1 MKVSKRC
8 QYALRA
14 LIDMGIAQ
22 ASGRAL
28 LRLGDLAEKE
38 NLPIK
43 FLEQIFVQ
51 LKEAGYVESKRGKQG
66 GYLLAM
72 PAAEITLGEVV
83 CLIDGDLA
91 PIPCVGRTPAE
102 PCSCEDETYCGLRAV
117 MTEVHRAVS
126 GILDHTTLAD
136 IVKTT
141 LRKIRRNGAVIPV
154 VEMLQRPPKKPRK
167 PIAKAKPVAARR
179 KKTASSSTAKN
190 RTVLNRRQKRSKT
203 NP

>member
-38 NLPIK
+38 NLPVK

-66 GYLLAM
+66 GYLLAV
-72 PAAEITLGEVV
+72 PASEITLGEVIRLV
-83 CLIDGDLA
+83 DGTLA
-91 PIPCVGRTPAE
+91 PIGCVSRTEYE
-102 PCSCEDETYCGLRAV
+102 PCSCEDEAYCGLRAV
-117 MTEVHRAVS
+117 MGEVHRAVT

-136 IVKTT
+136 TVKTT
-141 LRKIRRNGAVIPV
+141 LRKIRRNRVAIPI
-154 VEMLQRPPKKPRK
+154 VEMVTRRPPKKPRRPALK
-167 PIAKAKPVAARR
+167 KKAVPARR
-179 KKTASSSTAKN
+179 KKTTASAKK
-190 RTVLNRRQKRSKT
+190 RAVLNPKQTRSKA
-203 NP
+203 NL

>member
-28 LRLGDLAEKE
+28 LRLGDLAAKE

-51 LKEAGYVESKRGKQG
+51 LKGAGFVESKRGKQG
-66 GYLLAM
+66 GYFLAV
-72 PAAEITLGEVV
+72 AASEITLGEVIR
-83 CLIDGDLA
+83 LLDGSLA
-91 PIPCVGRTPAE
+91 PIQCVSRTE
-102 PCSCEDETYCGLRAV
+102 YERCTCEDESCCGLRAV
-117 MTEVHRAVS
+117 MAEVHRAVT

-136 IVKTT
+136 TVRST
-141 LRKIRRNGAVIPV
+141 LRKVRRNRVKIPI
-154 VEMLQRPPKKPRK
+154 VEMVSRRPHKKPRRPAPK
-167 PIAKAKPVAARR
+167 EKTVRPPR
-179 KKTASSSTAKN
+179 KKTGSIAKK
-190 RTVLNRRQKRSKT
+190 RAVLNPKQKRSKT
-203 NP
+203 NL

>member
-38 NLPIK
+38 NLPVK

-51 LKEAGYVESKRGKQG
+51 LKDAGYIESKRGKQG
-66 GYLLAM
+66 GYLLAV
-72 PAAEITLGEVV
+72 PAAEVTLGEVIRLV
-83 CLIDGDLA
+83 DGTLA
-91 PIPCVGRTPAE
+91 PIGCVSRTEYE
-102 PCSCEDETYCGLRAV
+102 PCSCEDETYCGLRTV
-117 MTEVHRAVS
+117 MAEVHRAVT

-141 LRKIRRNGAVIPV
+141 LRKIRRNRVIIPI
-154 VEMLQRPPKKPRK
+154 VEMVLHRPSKKPRRPAPKKK
-167 PIAKAKPVAARR
+167 PAAARR
-179 KKTASSSTAKN
+179 KKQPLTAQKRA
-190 RTVLNRRQKRSKT
+190 VLNPKQKRSKA
-203 NP
+203 NL